1 MYEDV
6 GLQVPDDRT
15 DLTDIGRR
23 DNAMERLFFFINET
37 GEYFLS
43 NEEELCRAYCREHGY
58 TYRAVYYDLGY

>member
-1 MYEDV
+1 M
-6 GLQVPDDRT
+6 GLQVPDDEA
-15 DLTDIGRR
+15 DLTDMVRR

-58 TYRAVYYDLGY
+58 TYRAVYYDPGY